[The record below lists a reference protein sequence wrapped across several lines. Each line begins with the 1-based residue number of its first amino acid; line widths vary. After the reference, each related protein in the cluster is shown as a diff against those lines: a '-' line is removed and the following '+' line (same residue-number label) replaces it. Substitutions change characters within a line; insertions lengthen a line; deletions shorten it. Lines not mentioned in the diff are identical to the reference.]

1 MPNVDT
7 VKINKPSIQVGYIE
21 DMNKEFHG
29 NKILVKIS
37 IILIKNH
44 CFFTKNK
51 LL

>member
-7 VKINKPSIQVGYIE
+7 VKINKHSIQVGYTE

-29 NKILVKIS
+29 NKILVKLS
-37 IILIKNH
+37 INFIINH